1 MHAELDGAGL
11 ARWSEGGVTRT
22 LRSLSVLSMRRRRE
36 HCKNAAGQVVWVDA
50 RRWARPHWTKSGAVD
65 SRLVRLADGWQHR
78 EDSSMDRAE
87 DAGRR
92 PRPTHLYRVVTP

>member
-1 MHAELDGAGL
+1 VERRGSHED
-11 ARWSEGGVTRT
+11 SPITF
-22 LRSLSVLSMRRRRE
+22 RSLNAEAEE